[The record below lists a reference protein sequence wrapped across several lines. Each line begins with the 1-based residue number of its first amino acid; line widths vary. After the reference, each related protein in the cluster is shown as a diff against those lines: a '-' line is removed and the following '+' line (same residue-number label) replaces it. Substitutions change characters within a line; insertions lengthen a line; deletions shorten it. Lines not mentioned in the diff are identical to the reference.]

1 MRTKSKFL
9 KSTITVVF
17 FLMFATSTNAAAQSS
32 DQMSIVTQSFS
43 AELGESI
50 DLQIQLPNLLPRDN
64 QLIITLHEP
73 VLNEQAFLF
82 STTGEKL
89 GGVLSSATSNIS
101 ELEISE
107 DGLTNITLQ
116 ITEDKEPFDQYLIQA
131 VRPGVY
137 PISLE
142 LRTNSQ
148 ELVDGIISHLIRV
161 PSNADE
167 TELLEV
173 ILIDSLD
180 IKAIKSFD
188 KSEASWL
195 TTLHKHQQVP
205 MSLVA
210 PPKLLED
217 FQDTPTFKLWEQNN
231 QSHEL
236 IRSSFVPIDEALLTN
251 AGLGTEASLL
261 IEKGLETLI
270 SIGSVAPS
278 TLWIETN
285 ATDVSQFD
293 ARWARGIRH
302 AVLSSKS
309 LVATDNLNPRQP
321 VEIRSQSSL
330 MTVLIFD
337 DLAPRQLK
345 DSPHSAA
352 HRTLSHLATIA
363 FTQESPKFITLDIS
377 PDEADSTFTDYL
389 LEGIASLFF
398 IEPLLASEAIGK
410 PLAITAA
417 GVPLQY
423 QIKDKASA
431 IRPDF
436 SVYRKAK
443 THLSAYRSMIRD
455 EDATD
460 HDNFSQELLY
470 SLSDDLKEL
479 EQQTIWRRIID
490 YVRQRSSLLDAPP
503 EETVQMTSRSA
514 AVPFSFQNRSK
525 TALRVEL
532 RIISEKITVED
543 FDDGETTT
551 LVLEP
556 GITTHRFNLRSL
568 SSGSFPI
575 KIELLSPNGLL
586 VLSETQSVIRA
597 TAPTGVGLALTL
609 GAALF
614 LAIWWIADSRRRRSL

>member
-1 MRTKSKFL
+1 MRTKSKFF
-9 KSTITVVF
+9 KPTITVVF

-32 DQMSIVTQSFS
+32 DQMSIITQSFS

-50 DLQIQLPNLLPRDN
+50 DLKIQLPNLLPSDN

-167 TELLEV
+167 TEPLEV

-180 IKAIKSFD
+180 IEASKSFD
-188 KSEASWL
+188 KSETPWL
-195 TTLHKHQQVP
+195 TTLYKHQQVP
-205 MSLVA
+205 ISLVA

-217 FQDTPTFKLWEQNN
+217 FQDTQTFKLWEQNN

-293 ARWARGIRH
+293 TRWARGIRH

-321 VEIRSQSSL
+321 VEIRSQNSL
-330 MTVLIFD
+330 MTALIFD

-363 FTQESPKFITLDIS
+363 FTQESPKFVTLDIS

-398 IEPLLASEAIGK
+398 IEPLLASEAMGK
-410 PLAITAA
+410 PLAVTAA

-423 QIKDKASA
+423 QMKDKASA

-575 KIELLSPNGLL
+575 KIELLSPNGSL

>member
-1 MRTKSKFL
+1 
-9 KSTITVVF
+9 
-17 FLMFATSTNAAAQSS
+17 MFATSTNAAAQSS

>member
-1 MRTKSKFL
+1 MRTKSKFF
-9 KSTITVVF
+9 KPTITVVF

-32 DQMSIVTQSFS
+32 DQMSIITQSFS

>member
-1 MRTKSKFL
+1 MRTKSKFF
-9 KSTITVVF
+9 KPTITVVF

>member
-1 MRTKSKFL
+1 MRTKYKFF
-9 KSTITVVF
+9 KPPIIVVF
-17 FLMFATSTNAAAQSS
+17 FLMFATSANAATQSS
-32 DQMSIVTQSFS
+32 DEMSIVTQSFS
-43 AELGESI
+43 AGLGESI
-50 DLQIQLPNLLPRDN
+50 NLKIQLSNLLPSDN

-73 VLNEQAFLF
+73 VLNEQDFLF

-107 DGLTNITLQ
+107 AGLTNITLQ
-116 ITEDKEPFDQYLIQA
+116 IAEDIEPFDQYLIRA

-142 LRTNSQ
+142 LRTSSQ
-148 ELVDGIISHLIRV
+148 ELVDGLITHLIRV

-167 TELLEV
+167 TEPLQI
-173 ILIDSLD
+173 ILINSVDFN
-180 IKAIKSFD
+180 ATKSFD
-188 KSEASWL
+188 KSAASWF

-210 PPKLLED
+210 PPRFLTD
-217 FQDTPTFKLWEQNN
+217 FQNTPTFQLWEQNN

-251 AGLGTEASLL
+251 AGLDTEAALL
-261 IEKGLETLI
+261 IEEGLEALI

-285 ATDVSQFD
+285 DTDVSQFD
-293 ARWARGIRH
+293 TRWARGIRH

-309 LVATDNLNPRQP
+309 LVTTDNLHPRQP
-321 VEIRSQSSL
+321 VEIRSQNSL
-330 MTVLIFD
+330 MTALIVD

-345 DSPHSAA
+345 DSPDSAA
-352 HRTLSHLATIA
+352 HRQLSHLATIA
-363 FTQESPKFITLDIS
+363 LTQQSPKFITLDIS

-410 PLAITAA
+410 PLAVTAA

-423 QIKDKASA
+423 QIENKDSA
-431 IRPDF
+431 TRQDF

-443 THLSAYRSMIRD
+443 THLNAYRSMIRD

-460 HDNFSQELLY
+460 HDNFSRELLY

-479 EQQTIWRRIID
+479 EQQTKWRTIID

-503 EETVQMTSRSA
+503 EETIQMTSRSA

-575 KIELLSPNGLL
+575 KIELLSPNGSLL
-586 VLSETQSVIRA
+586 ISQTQSVIRA

-614 LAIWWIADSRRRRSL
+614 LAIWWIVDSRRRRSL

>member
-1 MRTKSKFL
+1 
-9 KSTITVVF
+9 
-17 FLMFATSTNAAAQSS
+17 
-32 DQMSIVTQSFS
+32 
-43 AELGESI
+43 
-50 DLQIQLPNLLPRDN
+50 
-64 QLIITLHEP
+64 
-73 VLNEQAFLF
+73 
-82 STTGEKL
+82 
-89 GGVLSSATSNIS
+89 
-101 ELEISE
+101 
-107 DGLTNITLQ
+107 
-116 ITEDKEPFDQYLIQA
+116 
-131 VRPGVY
+131 
-137 PISLE
+137 
-142 LRTNSQ
+142 
-148 ELVDGIISHLIRV
+148 
-161 PSNADE
+161 
-167 TELLEV
+167 
-173 ILIDSLD
+173 
-180 IKAIKSFD
+180 
-188 KSEASWL
+188 
-195 TTLHKHQQVP
+195 
-205 MSLVA
+205 
-210 PPKLLED
+210 
-217 FQDTPTFKLWEQNN
+217 TFKLWEQNN

-293 ARWARGIRH
+293 TRWARGIRH

-321 VEIRSQSSL
+321 VEIRSQNSL
-330 MTVLIFD
+330 MTALIFD

-363 FTQESPKFITLDIS
+363 FTQESPKFVTLDIS

-410 PLAITAA
+410 PLAVTAA

-423 QIKDKASA
+423 QMKDKASA

-575 KIELLSPNGLL
+575 KIELLSPNGSL

>member
-1 MRTKSKFL
+1 MRTKSKFF
-9 KSTITVVF
+9 KPTITVVF

-32 DQMSIVTQSFS
+32 DQMSIITQSFS

-50 DLQIQLPNLLPRDN
+50 DLKIQLPNLLPSDN

-167 TELLEV
+167 TEPLEV

-180 IKAIKSFD
+180 IEASKSFD
-188 KSEASWL
+188 KSETSWL

-205 MSLVA
+205 ISLVA

-217 FQDTPTFKLWEQNN
+217 FQDTQTFKLWEQNN

-293 ARWARGIRH
+293 TRWARGIRH

-321 VEIRSQSSL
+321 VEIRSQNSL
-330 MTVLIFD
+330 MTALIFD

-363 FTQESPKFITLDIS
+363 FTQESPKFVTLDIS

-398 IEPLLASEAIGK
+398 IEPLLASEAMGK
-410 PLAITAA
+410 PLAVTAA

-423 QIKDKASA
+423 QMKDKASA

-575 KIELLSPNGLL
+575 KIELLSPNGSL

>member
-1 MRTKSKFL
+1 
-9 KSTITVVF
+9 
-17 FLMFATSTNAAAQSS
+17 MFATSTNAAAQSS
-32 DQMSIVTQSFS
+32 DQMSIITQSFS

-50 DLQIQLPNLLPRDN
+50 DLKIQLPNLLPSDN

-167 TELLEV
+167 TEPLEV

-180 IKAIKSFD
+180 IEASKSFD
-188 KSEASWL
+188 KSETPWL
-195 TTLHKHQQVP
+195 TTLYKHQQVP
-205 MSLVA
+205 ISLVA

-217 FQDTPTFKLWEQNN
+217 FQDTQTFKLWEQNN

-293 ARWARGIRH
+293 TRWARGIRH

-321 VEIRSQSSL
+321 VEIRSQNSL
-330 MTVLIFD
+330 MTALIFD

-363 FTQESPKFITLDIS
+363 FTQESPKFVTLDIS

-398 IEPLLASEAIGK
+398 IEPLLASEAMGK
-410 PLAITAA
+410 PLAVTAA

-423 QIKDKASA
+423 QMKDKASA

-575 KIELLSPNGLL
+575 KIELLSPNGSL

>member
-1 MRTKSKFL
+1 MRTKHKFFTP
-9 KSTITVVF
+9 TILILF
-17 FLMFATSTNAAAQSS
+17 FLTFATSNNSAAQSS
-32 DQMSIVTQSFS
+32 NQFSIVTQSFS
-43 AELGESI
+43 AGLGESI
-50 DLQIQLPNLLPRDN
+50 NLKIQLPSLLPSDN
-64 QLIITLHEP
+64 QLIITVHEP
-73 VLNEQAFLF
+73 VLDEQAFLF

-107 DGLTNITLQ
+107 NGVTNITLQ
-116 ITEDKEPFDQYLIQA
+116 ITEDKEAFDQYLIRA

-142 LRTNSQ
+142 IRTNIQ
-148 ELVDGIISHLIRV
+148 ELVDGLITHLIRV
-161 PSNADE
+161 PSNVDG
-167 TELLEV
+167 TEPLQI
-173 ILIDSLD
+173 ILIDSVNLNSTT
-180 IKAIKSFD
+180 SFD
-188 KSEASWL
+188 KSVASWFA
-195 TTLHKHQQVP
+195 TLHKHQSVQ

-210 PPKLLED
+210 PPKLFRD
-217 FQDTPTFKLWEQNN
+217 FQNSPSFELWRQNN

-236 IRSSFVPIDEALLTN
+236 IRASFVPIDEALLTN
-251 AGLGTEASLL
+251 AGLDTEASLL
-261 IEKGLETLI
+261 IEKGLKALKT
-270 SIGSVAPS
+270 IGIVAPS

-285 ATDVSQFD
+285 PTDVSQFD

-321 VEIRSQSSL
+321 VEIQSQNSL
-330 MTVLIFD
+330 MTALIFD
-337 DLAPRQLK
+337 DLAPRQLR

-352 HRTLSHLATIA
+352 HRALSHLAAIA
-363 FTQESPKFITLDIS
+363 FTQQSPKFITLDIS
-377 PDEADSTFTDYL
+377 PDEADSKFTDYL
-389 LEGIASLFF
+389 LEGISSLFF
-398 IEPLLASEAIGK
+398 IKPLLASEAVGK
-410 PLAITAA
+410 PLAVTEA

-423 QIKDKASA
+423 EIKSTASA
-431 IRPDF
+431 MRPDF

-455 EDATD
+455 EDARD
-460 HDNFSQELLY
+460 HDNFSQQLLY
-470 SLSDDLKEL
+470 SLSNDLKEL
-479 EQQTIWRRIID
+479 EQQTIWRTIID

-503 EETVQMTSRSA
+503 GETVQMTSRSA

-609 GAALF
+609 GAAIF
-614 LAIWWIADSRRRRSL
+614 LAIWWIADSRRRRSQ

>member
-1 MRTKSKFL
+1 MRTKYKFL
-9 KSTITVVF
+9 KPPIIVVF
-17 FLMFATSTNAAAQSS
+17 FLMFATSANAATQSS
-32 DQMSIVTQSFS
+32 DEMNIVTQSFS
-43 AELGESI
+43 AGLGESI
-50 DLQIQLPNLLPRDN
+50 NLKIQLSNLLPSDN

-73 VLNEQAFLF
+73 VLNEQDFLL
-82 STTGEKL
+82 STTGERL

-107 DGLTNITLQ
+107 AGLTNITLQ
-116 ITEDKEPFDQYLIQA
+116 IAEDNEPFDQSLIRA

-142 LRTNSQ
+142 LRTSSQ
-148 ELVDGIISHLIRV
+148 ELVDGLITHLIRV

-167 TELLEV
+167 IEPLQI
-173 ILIDSLD
+173 ILINSLD
-180 IKAIKSFD
+180 FNATKSFD
-188 KSEASWL
+188 KSAVSWF

-210 PPKLLED
+210 PPRFLKD
-217 FQDTPTFKLWEQNN
+217 FQNTRTFKLWEQNN

-251 AGLGTEASLL
+251 AGLDTEAALL
-261 IEKGLETLI
+261 IEEGLEALI

-285 ATDVSQFD
+285 DTDVSQFD
-293 ARWARGIRH
+293 TRWARGIRH
-302 AVLSSKS
+302 AVLSSNS
-309 LVATDNLNPRQP
+309 LVTTDNLHPRQP
-321 VEIRSQSSL
+321 VEIRSQNSL
-330 MTVLIFD
+330 MTALIVD

-352 HRTLSHLATIA
+352 HRQLSHLATIA
-363 FTQESPKFITLDIS
+363 LTQQSPKFITLDIS
-377 PDEADSTFTDYL
+377 PDEADSTSTDYL
-389 LEGIASLFF
+389 LEGIASLLF

-410 PLAITAA
+410 PLAVTAA

-423 QIKDKASA
+423 QIENKDSA
-431 IRPDF
+431 TRQDF

-443 THLSAYRSMIRD
+443 THLNAYRSMIRD
-455 EDATD
+455 EDASD

-479 EQQTIWRRIID
+479 EQQTKWRTIID

-503 EETVQMTSRSA
+503 EETIQMTSRSA

-556 GITTHRFNLRSL
+556 GITTYRFNLRSL

-575 KIELLSPNGLL
+575 KIELLSPNGSLL
-586 VLSETQSVIRA
+586 ISQTQSVIRA

-614 LAIWWIADSRRRRSL
+614 LAIWWIVDSRRRRSF

>member
-1 MRTKSKFL
+1 MRTKSKFF
-9 KSTITVVF
+9 KPTITVVF

-32 DQMSIVTQSFS
+32 DQMSIITQSFS

-50 DLQIQLPNLLPRDN
+50 DLKIQLPNLLPSDN

-161 PSNADE
+161 PSNADK
-167 TELLEV
+167 TEPLEV

-180 IKAIKSFD
+180 IEASKSFD
-188 KSEASWL
+188 KSETPWL
-195 TTLHKHQQVP
+195 TTLYKHQQVP
-205 MSLVA
+205 ISLVA

-217 FQDTPTFKLWEQNN
+217 FQDTQTFKLWEQNN

-293 ARWARGIRH
+293 TRWARGIRH

-321 VEIRSQSSL
+321 VEIRSQNSL
-330 MTVLIFD
+330 MTALIFD

-363 FTQESPKFITLDIS
+363 FTQESPKFVTLDIS

-398 IEPLLASEAIGK
+398 IEPLLASEAMGK
-410 PLAITAA
+410 PLAVTAA

-423 QIKDKASA
+423 QMKDKASA

-575 KIELLSPNGLL
+575 KIELLSPNGSL

>member
-1 MRTKSKFL
+1 MRTKSKFF
-9 KSTITVVF
+9 KPTITVVF

-32 DQMSIVTQSFS
+32 DQMSIITQSFS

-50 DLQIQLPNLLPRDN
+50 DLKIQLPNLLPSDN

-148 ELVDGIISHLIRV
+148 ELVDGIITHLIRV

-180 IKAIKSFD
+180 IEASKSFD
-188 KSEASWL
+188 KSETPWL
-195 TTLHKHQQVP
+195 TTLYKHQQVP
-205 MSLVA
+205 ISLVA

-217 FQDTPTFKLWEQNN
+217 FQDTQTFKLWEQNN

-293 ARWARGIRH
+293 TRWARGIRH

-321 VEIRSQSSL
+321 VEIRSQNSL
-330 MTVLIFD
+330 MTALIFD

-363 FTQESPKFITLDIS
+363 FTQESPKFVTLDIS

-398 IEPLLASEAIGK
+398 IEPLLASEAMGK
-410 PLAITAA
+410 PLAVTAA

-423 QIKDKASA
+423 QMKDKASA

-575 KIELLSPNGLL
+575 KIELLSPNGSL

>member
-1 MRTKSKFL
+1 MRTKSKFF
-9 KSTITVVF
+9 KPTITVVF

-32 DQMSIVTQSFS
+32 DQMSIITQSFS

-50 DLQIQLPNLLPRDN
+50 DLKIQLPNLLPSDN

-167 TELLEV
+167 TEPLEV

-180 IKAIKSFD
+180 IEASKSFD
-188 KSEASWL
+188 KSETPWL
-195 TTLHKHQQVP
+195 TTLYKHQQVP
-205 MSLVA
+205 ISLVA

-217 FQDTPTFKLWEQNN
+217 FQDTQTFKLWEQNN

-293 ARWARGIRH
+293 TRWARGIRH

-321 VEIRSQSSL
+321 VEIRSQNSL
-330 MTVLIFD
+330 MTALIFD

-363 FTQESPKFITLDIS
+363 FTQESPKFVTLDIS

-398 IEPLLASEAIGK
+398 IEPLLASEAMGK
-410 PLAITAA
+410 PLAVTAA

-423 QIKDKASA
+423 QMKDKASA

-532 RIISEKITVED
+532 RIISEKITVEN

-575 KIELLSPNGLL
+575 KIELLSPNGSL

>member
-1 MRTKSKFL
+1 MRTKSKFF
-9 KSTITVVF
+9 KPTITVVF

-32 DQMSIVTQSFS
+32 DQMSKITQSFS

-50 DLQIQLPNLLPRDN
+50 DLKIQLPNLLPSDN

-167 TELLEV
+167 TEPLEV

-180 IKAIKSFD
+180 IEASKSFD
-188 KSEASWL
+188 KSETPWL
-195 TTLHKHQQVP
+195 TTLYKHQQVP
-205 MSLVA
+205 ISLVA

-217 FQDTPTFKLWEQNN
+217 FQDTQTFKLWEQNN

-293 ARWARGIRH
+293 TRWARGIRH

-321 VEIRSQSSL
+321 VEIRSQNSL
-330 MTVLIFD
+330 MTALIFD

-363 FTQESPKFITLDIS
+363 FTQESPKFVTLDIS

-398 IEPLLASEAIGK
+398 IEPLLASEAMGK
-410 PLAITAA
+410 PLAVTAA

-423 QIKDKASA
+423 QMKDKASA

-575 KIELLSPNGLL
+575 KIELLSPNGSL

-609 GAALF
+609 GAAIF

>member
-1 MRTKSKFL
+1 MRTKSKFF
-9 KSTITVVF
+9 KPTITVVF

-32 DQMSIVTQSFS
+32 DQMSIITQSFS

-50 DLQIQLPNLLPRDN
+50 DLKIQLPNLLPSDN

-116 ITEDKEPFDQYLIQA
+116 ITEDKEPFDQYLVQA

-167 TELLEV
+167 TEPLEV

-180 IKAIKSFD
+180 IEASKSFD
-188 KSEASWL
+188 KSETPWL
-195 TTLHKHQQVP
+195 TTLYKHQQVP
-205 MSLVA
+205 ISLVA

-217 FQDTPTFKLWEQNN
+217 FQDTQTFKLWEQNN

-293 ARWARGIRH
+293 TRWARGIRH

-321 VEIRSQSSL
+321 VEIRSQNSL
-330 MTVLIFD
+330 MTALIFD

-363 FTQESPKFITLDIS
+363 FTQESPKFVTLDIS

-398 IEPLLASEAIGK
+398 IEPLLASEAMGK
-410 PLAITAA
+410 PLAVTAA

-423 QIKDKASA
+423 QMKDKASA

-575 KIELLSPNGLL
+575 KIELLSPNGSL

>member
-9 KSTITVVF
+9 KSMIIVVF

-32 DQMSIVTQSFS
+32 NQMNIVTQSFS

-50 DLQIQLPNLLPRDN
+50 DLKIQLPNLRPSDN

-116 ITEDKEPFDQYLIQA
+116 ITEEKEPFDQYLIQA

-148 ELVDGIISHLIRV
+148 ELVDGLITHLIRV

-167 TELLEV
+167 TEPLQV
-173 ILIDSLD
+173 ILIDALD
-180 IKAIKSFD
+180 IKASKSFD
-188 KSEASWL
+188 KSAPSWF

-210 PPKLLED
+210 PPRLLED
-217 FQDTPTFKLWEQNN
+217 FQNTPTFKLWEQNN

-293 ARWARGIRH
+293 TRWARGIRH

-309 LVATDNLNPRQP
+309 LAATDNLNPRQP
-321 VEIRSQSSL
+321 VEIRSQNSL

-337 DLAPRQLK
+337 DLAPRQLN

-363 FTQESPKFITLDIS
+363 FTQESPKFVTLDIS
-377 PDEADSTFTDYL
+377 PGETDSTFTDYL
-389 LEGIASLFF
+389 LEGIASLIF

-410 PLAITAA
+410 PLAVTAA
-417 GVPLQY
+417 GVPIEY
-423 QIKDKASA
+423 QLKDKASA

-470 SLSDDLKEL
+470 SLSDNLKEL
-479 EQQTIWRRIID
+479 EQQTIWRTIID

-503 EETVQMTSRSA
+503 EETIQMTSRSA

-525 TALRVEL
+525 TAFRVEL

-575 KIELLSPNGLL
+575 KIELLSPNGSL

>member
-1 MRTKSKFL
+1 MRTEHKFL
-9 KSTITVVF
+9 KSTILILF
-17 FLMFATSTNAAAQSS
+17 FLTFTTSNSSAAQAS

-43 AELGESI
+43 AGLGESI
-50 DLQIQLPNLLPRDN
+50 NINVQLPTPLPSDN
-64 QLIITLHEP
+64 QLIITMHEP
-73 VLNEQAFLF
+73 VLDEQAFLF

-89 GGVLSSATSNIS
+89 GGVLSSTTSNIS
-101 ELEISE
+101 EIEISKN
-107 DGLTNITLQ
+107 GIANITLQ
-116 ITEDKEPFDQYLIQA
+116 ITDDNEALDQYLIRA

-148 ELVDGIISHLIRV
+148 ELVDGLITHLIRV
-161 PSNADE
+161 PSSTDE
-167 TELLEV
+167 TEPLQI
-173 ILIDSLD
+173 ILIDSVNFNSTRSLD
-180 IKAIKSFD
+180 RSV
-188 KSEASWL
+188 ASWF
-195 TTLHKHQQVP
+195 TTLYENQSVP

-210 PPKLLED
+210 PPKLFKD
-217 FQDTPTFKLWEQNN
+217 FQNTPTFKLWQQNN

-236 IRSSFVPIDEALLTN
+236 VRASYIPIDEALLAN
-251 AGLGTEASLL
+251 AGLDTEASLL
-261 IEKGLETLI
+261 IEKGLETLN

-278 TLWIETN
+278 TLWIETKP
-285 ATDVSQFD
+285 TDVSQFD

-309 LVATDNLNPRQP
+309 LVPTGNLNPRQP
-321 VEIRSQSSL
+321 VEIQSQNSL
-330 MTVLIFD
+330 MTALIFD
-337 DLAPRQLK
+337 DLAPRQLR
-345 DSPHSAA
+345 DSPSSAA
-352 HRTLSHLATIA
+352 HRALSHLATIA
-363 FTQESPKFITLDIS
+363 FTQQSPKFITLDIS
-377 PDEADSTFTDYL
+377 PDEVDSKFTDYL
-389 LEGIASLFF
+389 LEGISSLFF
-398 IEPLLASEAIGK
+398 MEPLIASEAIGK
-410 PLAITAA
+410 PLAVNEA

-423 QIKDKASA
+423 ELKNTAPT

-455 EDATD
+455 EDAAD
-460 HDNFSQELLY
+460 HDNFSEELLY
-470 SLSDDLKEL
+470 SLSDNLKEL
-479 EQQTIWRRIID
+479 EQQTIWRTIID

-556 GITTHRFNLRSL
+556 GITTHRYNLRSL

-575 KIELLSPNGLL
+575 KIELLSPNGSL

-609 GAALF
+609 GAAIF
-614 LAIWWIADSRRRRSL
+614 LAIWWIADSRRRKSQ

>member
-1 MRTKSKFL
+1 MSFFKIIKF
-9 KSTITVVF
+9 
-17 FLMFATSTNAAAQSS
+17 
-32 DQMSIVTQSFS
+32 
-43 AELGESI
+43 
-50 DLQIQLPNLLPRDN
+50 
-64 QLIITLHEP
+64 
-73 VLNEQAFLF
+73 
-82 STTGEKL
+82 
-89 GGVLSSATSNIS
+89 S

-167 TELLEV
+167 TEPLEV

-180 IKAIKSFD
+180 IEASKSFD
-188 KSEASWL
+188 KSETPWL
-195 TTLHKHQQVP
+195 TTLYKHQQVP
-205 MSLVA
+205 ISLVA

-217 FQDTPTFKLWEQNN
+217 FQDTQTFKLWEQNN

-293 ARWARGIRH
+293 TRWARGIRH

-321 VEIRSQSSL
+321 VEIRSQNSL
-330 MTVLIFD
+330 MTALIFD

-363 FTQESPKFITLDIS
+363 FTQESPKFVTLDIS

-398 IEPLLASEAIGK
+398 IEPLLASEAMGK
-410 PLAITAA
+410 PLAVTAA

-423 QIKDKASA
+423 QMKDKASA

-575 KIELLSPNGLL
+575 KIELLSPNGSL